1 MSASRPRSPARVP
14 RAPAGAADAADLPA
28 DPEQLSTLP
37 GHGSP
42 HAPHLPLSPSSQ
54 EEGERDGAASSP
66 SPPRRG
72 GEGRGEVGASGP
84 HDPQP
89 GGRAATGCGPVRSE
103 LALAAL
109 RRRIA
114 ALERRPAALEGA
126 AVAGPAVRLWRL
138 GVDALDGAL
147 PEGGLASDGLHEA
160 AGESAADGPAAAAFL
175 AALLVRL
182 AGCSKRGPVLVCQ
195 SRGGAARF
203 GRLHGPGWRDLGL
216 EPADLLILRARR
228 EKDVP
233 WAMEEGLRC
242 GALAAVLAE
251 VEGLAFGA
259 SRRLALAAAEGA
271 TPALLLRHDGL
282 GPASAALTRWRVA
295 ALPGGAD
302 PFDEAAPGSP
312 RWRLALVRA
321 RGGRPTT
328 CDVEWNRE
336 TGDFR
341 MAAALADRPATPRAA
356 APAVEAPHRP
366 PARAG

>member
-1 MSASRPRSPARVP
+1 MRVGFPCDGSA
-14 RAPAGAADAADLPA
+14 D
-28 DPEQLSTLP
+28 
-37 GHGSP
+37 
-42 HAPHLPLSPSSQ
+42 
-54 EEGERDGAASSP
+54 
-66 SPPRRG
+66 
-72 GEGRGEVGASGP
+72 
-84 HDPQP
+84 
-89 GGRAATGCGPVRSE
+89 
-103 LALAAL
+103 LAAL

-114 ALERRPAALEGA
+114 ALERRPAAPENA
-126 AVAGPAVRLWRL
+126 ADGSRAGRPWPL
-138 GVDALDGAL
+138 GVGALDDAL
-147 PEGGLASDGLHEA
+147 PEGGLAADGLHES
-160 AGESAADGPAAAAFL
+160 AGVTAADAPAAAAFL

-182 AGCSKRGPVLVCQ
+182 AHAGRQGAVLVCQ

-251 VEGLAFGA
+251 AEGIAFTA

-282 GPASAALTRWRVA
+282 DPASAALTRWRVA

-302 PFDEAAPGSP
+302 PFDENAPGPP

-321 RGGRPTT
+321 RGGRPLAR
-328 CDVEWNRE
+328 DVEWNRE

-341 MAAALADRPATPRAA
+341 MAAALADRPATPRARTSA
-356 APAVEAPHRP
+356 A
-366 PARAG
+366 ARALGGG

>member
-1 MSASRPRSPARVP
+1 MSPARVP
-14 RAPAGAADAADLPA
+14 RERADAADPAAVPA
-28 DPEQLSTLP
+28 DLE
-37 GHGSP
+37 
-42 HAPHLPLSPSSQ
+42 
-54 EEGERDGAASSP
+54 
-66 SPPRRG
+66 
-72 GEGRGEVGASGP
+72 
-84 HDPQP
+84 
-89 GGRAATGCGPVRSE
+89 
-103 LALAAL
+103 AL

-114 ALERRPAALEGA
+114 ALERHPAALERGVA
-126 AVAGPAVRLWRL
+126 AGPAPRPWRL

-147 PEGGLASDGLHEA
+147 PEAGLAPDGLHEA
-160 AGESAADGPAAAAFL
+160 AGVTAADAPAAAAFL

-182 AGCSKRGPVLVCQ
+182 AHGGRRGAVLVCQ

-228 EKDVP
+228 ERDVP

-251 VEGLAFGA
+251 VEGIAFAA
-259 SRRLALAAAEGA
+259 SRRLAFAAAEGA

-282 GPASAALTRWRVA
+282 GPASAAQTRWRVA

-302 PFDEAAPGSP
+302 PFDENAPGLP

-321 RGGRPTT
+321 RGGRPMA

-341 MAAALADRPATPRAA
+341 MAAALADRPATSRAS
-356 APAVEAPHRP
+356 APAIPRRS
-366 PARAG
+366 RALGS

>member
-1 MSASRPRSPARVP
+1 MSVSRS
-14 RAPAGAADAADLPA
+14 
-28 DPEQLSTLP
+28 
-37 GHGSP
+37 
-42 HAPHLPLSPSSQ
+42 LSPMRVGPPCDSTAS
-54 EEGERDGAASSP
+54 AAALS
-66 SPPRRG
+66 
-72 GEGRGEVGASGP
+72 A
-84 HDPQP
+84 D
-89 GGRAATGCGPVRSE
+89 
-103 LALAAL
+103 LAAL

-126 AVAGPAVRLWRL
+126 TDGGRAGRPWPL
-138 GVDALDGAL
+138 GIDALDDAL
-147 PEGGLASDGLHEA
+147 PEGGLAPDGLHEA
-160 AGESAADGPAAAAFL
+160 AGASAADGPAAAAFL
-175 AALLVRL
+175 AALLVLL
-182 AGCSKRGPVLVCQ
+182 ARVGERGPVLVCQ
-195 SRGGAARF
+195 SRGGAARL

-251 VEGLAFGA
+251 AEGIAFTV

-282 GPASAALTRWRVA
+282 GPTSAAQTRWRVA
-295 ALPGGAD
+295 ALPGSAD
-302 PFDEAAPGSP
+302 PFDEGAPGLP

-321 RGGRPTT
+321 RGGRPAT

-341 MAAALADRPATPRAA
+341 MAAALADRPATPQAGAIGRSRAA
-356 APAVEAPHRP
+356 I
-366 PARAG
+366 GG